1 MTDPVRFYKIGG
13 SCLTGSEALRN
24 LDGIARMN
32 SKSVFVVSA
41 FEKVTDSLLQCCN
54 QDRKGIIAL
63 VNDLVSLHARWLA
76 GALGHYPMDVSL
88 QLLSVSV
95 NPHPGRSE
103 GWNESLLI
111 AEDLPEILSIGERLS
126 AATCTAYLKE
136 MGHNA
141 MLVPSDLLG
150 LIASLN
156 ESGYLPDIEASSPA
170 IRRNI
175 DNVLADFDVLVTT
188 GFFAPDSHGKIRTF
202 GRNSSDLSAV
212 AFAGAYGSTHIT
224 LFKDVNGIYNVDP
237 KTLTERAFLYE
248 VLSHD
253 AAISIASG
261 GSRIVH
267 PAAIELAKKLSLDV
281 RVRNFVHGNSPEG
294 TLITSNY

>member
-1 MTDPVRFYKIGG
+1 MTDAVRFYKIGG

-24 LDGIARMN
+24 LDDIAQRA

-41 FEKVTDSLLQCCN
+41 FEKVTDSLLQCYSR
-54 QDRKGIIAL
+54 DRKGIVDL

-76 GALGHYPMDVSL
+76 NALGHYPMDVSL
-88 QLLSVSV
+88 KLLSVSV
-95 NPHPGRSE
+95 NPHPGRME
-103 GWNESLLI
+103 AWDERLLN

-136 MGHNA
+136 RGHAA
-141 MLVPSDLLG
+141 MFVPSDLLG
-150 LIASLN
+150 LVANLT
-156 ESGYLPDIEASSPA
+156 ESGYLPDIQASSPE
-170 IRRNI
+170 IRRNV
-175 DNVLADFDVLVTT
+175 DNALSDCDVLVTT
-188 GFFAPDSHGKIRTF
+188 GFFAPDSQGKIRTF

-212 AFAGAYGSTHIT
+212 AFAGAYGSSHIT
-224 LFKDVNGIYNVDP
+224 LYKDVNGIYNVDP
-237 KTLTERAFLYE
+237 KTLAERAFLYE

-267 PAAIELAKKLSLDV
+267 PAAIELAKKLSLDI
-281 RVRNFVHGNSPEG
+281 RVRNFVHGSTPEG
-294 TLITSNY
+294 TLITSNC